1 MMCGEKDR
9 CCELYGFN
17 SLVSQGSGIRV
28 LTGLIEPCYTEFDC
42 WDDVILSSLDKYWD
56 YIVPISVNEEYS
68 TSFKTETSGDRIEF
82 TFAV

>member
-17 SLVSQGSGIRV
+17 SLVSQGVGIRV

-42 WDDVILSSLDKYWD
+42 WDDVI
-56 YIVPISVNEEYS
+56 V
-68 TSFKTETSGDRIEF
+68 
-82 TFAV
+82 